1 MTTSKLTTTSRQA
14 GNLVRG
20 VAVAALTVLTGTAAQ
35 AAPMYV
41 AYPGSYPATVAT
53 VETAARAE
61 MNVLVWPGF
70 ARVLHVTLP
79 GIDIPKDTSSAP
91 ACERKLAQEAKK
103 FTQSFLA
110 SAKKIQVHDIQM
122 QDTGTDIAQAPIFT
136 EAGSLSEALK
146 TKGFARDSSAKPAKP
161 WCVD

>member
-1 MTTSKLTTTSRQA
+1 MTTSNLTLPSRRV
-14 GNLVRG
+14 GFLVRS
-20 VAVAALTVLTGTAAQ
+20 ATIAALTVLTGTAAQ
-35 AAPMYV
+35 AAPLYV
-41 AYPGSYPATVAT
+41 AYPGSYPATVST
-53 VETAARAE
+53 VETAARME
-61 MNVLVWPGF
+61 MNIMVWPGF

-103 FTQSFLA
+103 FTQSFLS

-122 QDTGTDIAQAPIFT
+122 QDTGTDIAQAPVFT

-146 TKGFARDSSAKPAKP
+146 TKGFARDSSTKPAKP